1 LNLHGAGLKGEDV
14 VLSIITISF
23 NDLPRLQKTVRS
35 LQQSNRRVEHVLV
48 VPTTDLETREWLKSN
63 RSDNGPKQTVLSD
76 EGLGIYQAMNLGVSG
91 AAGKYIC
98 FWNSGDM
105 LFDLANL
112 QELVI
117 ALDAI
122 SDPWLICLAN
132 LEWAEKNDYSS
143 TSMLRFLLSE
153 PKQFISHQAVFINRS
168 ALEKMGGFNLKYRVA
183 ADTELLMRCHQKFG
197 EPRLFEKVVVDV
209 QTPQFAS
216 YNNRRSRYEVFKISI
231 LRVQPYKKHKAVFNL
246 LKREI
251 LGLLHR
257 LLVLK

>member
-1 LNLHGAGLKGEDV
+1 M
-14 VLSIITISF
+14 
-23 NDLPRLQKTVRS
+23 
-35 LQQSNRRVEHVLV
+35 
-48 VPTTDLETREWLKSN
+48 VPSTDLETREWLKSDS
-63 RSDNGPKQTVLSD
+63 SDNGSKKTVLAD

-91 AAGKYIC
+91 AAGKYVG
-98 FWNSGDM
+98 FWNSGDT

-117 ALDAI
+117 ALDAM

-132 LEWAEKNDYSS
+132 LEWVAKNDYSS

-153 PKQFISHQAVFINRS
+153 PKQFISHQAVFINRLT
-168 ALEKMGGFNLKYRVA
+168 LEEMGGFNTKYRVA

-197 EPRLFEKVVVDV
+197 EPRLFDKVVVDV

-216 YNNRRSRYEVFKISI
+216 HNNRRSRYEVFKISI
-231 LRVQPYKKHKAVFNL
+231 LRVQPHQKHKAVINL

-257 LLVLK
+257 LLVLR